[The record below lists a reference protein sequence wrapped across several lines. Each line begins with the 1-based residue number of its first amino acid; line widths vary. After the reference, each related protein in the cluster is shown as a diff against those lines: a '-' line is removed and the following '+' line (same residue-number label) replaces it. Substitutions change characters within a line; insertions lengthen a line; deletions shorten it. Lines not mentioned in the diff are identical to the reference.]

1 MPLPALLAD
10 LALPVLGAP
19 LFIISDPGLVVAQC
33 RAGIVGAF
41 PALNAQ
47 PQAALAGWLDEI
59 TVGLKEARL
68 RGEPVAPYAVS
79 HLVHPSN
86 ARLDEDMVL
95 CARYGVPL
103 IVTSLSAPTALVPA
117 VHEWGGLVFHEVVG
131 VRQARDALEAGVDGL
146 VLVCAGADGQAGS
159 LSPFSFLEEVRA
171 FWDGPIV
178 LAGAIDTGR
187 SILAAQ
193 IIGADL
199 AAVGR
204 RFIATT
210 EAHAGAGYRTMLLDA
225 QGEEIVAAPAS
236 GGVPADLWP
245 LVPGRREHRSGGT
258 GPGEETLSTALVVA
272 RLRSEYYDARAARI
286 RLGGATAAAVARP
299 EPLPV
304 LAAAG
309 ARR

>member
-47 PQAALAGWLDEI
+47 PQTEMASWLDAI
-59 TVGLKEARL
+59 TAGLKEARL

-86 ARLDEDMVL
+86 TRLDQDMEL

-103 IVTSLSAPTALVPA
+103 IVTSLSAPTAVVPA
-117 VHEWGGLVFHEVVG
+117 VHDWGGLVFHDVVG
-131 VRQARDALEAGVDGL
+131 VEQARDAVEAGVDGL

-159 LSPFSFLEEVRA
+159 LSPFTFVEDVRS

-178 LAGAIDTGR
+178 LAGAIATGR

-193 IIGADL
+193 ILGADL
-199 AAVGR
+199 AAVGH
-204 RFIATT
+204 RFIATS
-210 EAHAGAGYRTMLLDA
+210 EARAAAGFRTMLLDS
-225 QGEEIVAAPAS
+225 QGADIVATPVT
-236 GGVPADLWP
+236 GGLSADLCRLAP
-245 LVPGRREHRSGGT
+245 EQR
-258 GPGEETLSTALVVA
+258 GEAVAHPQEGHASTALVVA

-286 RLGGATAAAVARP
+286 RLGGATAAVVARA

-304 LAAAG
+304 LAAG
-309 ARR
+309 GGRR